1 MKVKKIAALALGA
14 AMVGA
19 TVGLAS
25 AQPTVPEIPKDFFVK
40 DGQPNVKIVVG
51 SQGAALDVASAADI
65 AVALGTMLYTT
76 EEVKVKDAS
85 VVVKKDVT
93 QVPDPIPV
101 YNNYYENT
109 NTTPSAE
116 EWDDLGAYWWNGGYS
131 ENGEYNGTYADWK
144 NGISSTGVTFEIEDR
159 DSIEGE
165 QLVDWHVTINT
176 IELHTEEGEWDATNP
191 PKDSDV
197 VLYIPAGNFTVELR
211 YRLYEITYNKTLE
224 ADDVWG
230 LTSEDEFT
238 IIEDEVEQDYI
249 DDGYDYSVEEY
260 EDGIGEGDTFT
271 VFGNEFYVIS
281 IDNGMVTYGN
291 DWGED
296 YIDSGAS
303 KTYGDYTVK
312 VLDID
317 VNRDKALLE
326 VSGPA
331 GSKTITIE
339 EGDGL
344 KDVFED
350 GSIVI
355 ELKDTFIGIEGTET
369 VLLAVQTD
377 VKTVESGDELLDGWE
392 TYFEFDG
399 DVITAIR
406 LVNTDDLEGSTITV
420 INEDNAVYTLDY
432 VVDVMKKDVGG
443 DDKDELAVDAEIV
456 FLPEERV
463 YDEDTITVGDDFE
476 GWTVDDIEVTIE
488 PTEAAIVSKI
498 TTPITVL
505 DTELMEAGLDSVD
518 SNLILVGGPVVNSV
532 TAALA
537 ETLGVP
543 ADYEGWASEY
553 GTGADSGV
561 VKYVAEVEDINGYG
575 VVLVAGSDREGTAAA
590 AEALMKYLA
599 GLN

>member
-1 MKVKKIAALALGA
+1 
-14 AMVGA
+14 
-19 TVGLAS
+19 
-25 AQPTVPEIPKDFFVK
+25 
-40 DGQPNVKIVVG
+40 
-51 SQGAALDVASAADI
+51 
-65 AVALGTMLYTT
+65 
-76 EEVKVKDAS
+76 
-85 VVVKKDVT
+85 
-93 QVPDPIPV
+93 PV

-116 EWDDLGAYWWNGGYS
+116 EWDELGDYWWNGAAYS
-131 ENGEYNGTYADWK
+131 GDYEDWK
-144 NGISSTGVTFEIEDR
+144 AASGVTFEIEDR
-159 DSIEGE
+159 DFLGDE
-165 QLVDWHVTINT
+165 QLIDWDITINT
-176 IELHTEEGEWDATNP
+176 IEFHADDEEWDADYP
-191 PKDSDV
+191 PEDSDV
-197 VLYIPAGNFTVELR
+197 VLYIPAGNFSVTLN
-211 YRLYEITYNKTLE
+211 YQLWNTTYTYSE
-224 ADDVWG
+224 TDDVWG
-230 LTSEDEFT
+230 TTTEDT
-238 IIEDEVEQDYI
+238 IYVI
-249 DDGYDYSVEEY
+249 DDDSPATYDDYTKSGTPEVY
-260 EDGIGEGDTFT
+260 AYGIGEGDTFT
-271 VFGNEFYVIS
+271 VFGNEFYVLDVNAS
-281 IDNGMVTYGN
+281 AETVTYGH
-291 DWGED
+291 DWGKE
-296 YIDSGAS
+296 YLDSGAS
-303 KTYGDYTVK
+303 KAFGEYTVK

-326 VSGPA
+326 VTGPE
-331 GSKTITIE
+331 GSETITIKTPD
-339 EGDGL
+339 EGG
-344 KDVFED
+344 KTVDVFDD
-350 GSIVI
+350 GGILI
-355 ELKDTFIGIEGTET
+355 TLHDTFIGIEGTET
-369 VLLAVQTD
+369 VLLEVQTD
-377 VKTVESGDELLDGWE
+377 VETVESGDELLEGWE
-392 TYFEFDG
+392 AQFSFGTDG
-399 DVITAIR
+399 KGNDVVTAIT
-406 LVNTDDLEGSTITV
+406 LTNTEDLEGSTITL
-420 INEDNAVYTLDY
+420 INDDNAVYKLDY
-432 VVDVMKKDVGG
+432 VVNVKKKDV
-443 DDKDELAVDAEIV
+443 DDDDDDELAVDAEIV